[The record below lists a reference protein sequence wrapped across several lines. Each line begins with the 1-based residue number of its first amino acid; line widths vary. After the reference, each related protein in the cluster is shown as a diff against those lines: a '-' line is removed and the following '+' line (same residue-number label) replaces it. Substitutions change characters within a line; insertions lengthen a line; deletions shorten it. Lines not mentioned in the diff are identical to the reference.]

1 MKEKPLSFYSDLNFD
16 DFQKLAR
23 DHNLSRHQKVGF
35 PDDYREGHE
44 QNIFNDICDK
54 VTNVFIENQ
63 NILDIGPGC
72 SKLPEYLYR
81 ICLNKNSQLS
91 FVDGKPMLDLLPE
104 DKIITK
110 YQGRF
115 PSALEEDFN
124 SLKGTFDV
132 IISYSVIQYVFAD
145 DNLWKFLDNCL
156 SLLSNGGQLLLG
168 DIPNSSMRKRFFCSD
183 IGIETHKKFSKSD
196 EVPKV
201 NFNCIEPNLI
211 DDSAV
216 FGLLNRA
223 RTQGFHAWV
232 LPQQSKLPFANRR
245 EDILIVKP

>member
-1 MKEKPLSFYSDLNFD
+1 
-16 DFQKLAR
+16 
-23 DHNLSRHQKVGF
+23 
-35 PDDYREGHE
+35 
-44 QNIFNDICDK
+44 
-54 VTNVFIENQ
+54 
-63 NILDIGPGC
+63 
-72 SKLPEYLYR
+72 
-81 ICLNKNSQLS
+81 
-91 FVDGKPMLDLLPE
+91 
-104 DKIITK
+104 
-110 YQGRF
+110 
-115 PSALEEDFN
+115 
-124 SLKGTFDV
+124 
-132 IISYSVIQYVFAD
+132 
-145 DNLWKFLDNCL
+145 
-156 SLLSNGGQLLLG
+156 
-168 DIPNSSMRKRFFCSD
+168 MRKRFFCSD